1 MKYAYTILYVNNV
14 ESTLDFYIKAFGC
27 TLQFL
32 DETKLYGALE
42 TGSTTLAFADESLA
56 KENVGIFEK
65 NNLNKKSPAGF
76 EIAFTTNNV
85 EQAYDHAI
93 NSGAQALK
101 SPEQKPWG
109 QLVGYVLDIN
119 GIIVEIASPLS

>member
-1 MKYAYTILYVNNV
+1 MKFSYTILYVHNV
-14 ESTLDFYIKAFGC
+14 ELTIDFYIKAFGC

-56 KENVGIFEK
+56 KDNVGTFEK

-76 EIAFTTNNV
+76 EIAFTTDNV
-85 EQAYDHAI
+85 KHAYEHALK
-93 NSGAQALK
+93 SGAQSLQ
-101 SPEQKPWG
+101 PPLQKPWG
-109 QLVGYVLDIN
+109 QLVAYVLDIN